1 MRRRQK
7 FWMKNGR
14 NVLQRSKKIRV
25 GIFFKISMGFIL
37 IGLVPLLLISNF
49 FVSKFS
55 DNTEK
60 VVLNDTKIILNSAA
74 GYIDTILEEW
84 DEASTQMYQTEFD
97 TDTYL
102 EDIILDDKLSGEEK
116 EQKIQKSMSKLGNV
130 RGLQS
135 IRFLDKYG
143 NFSYSSEI
151 VGKVLNKKEMDRWCK
166 TELRN
171 RGGQHKMEITSSHKD
186 IYFSNKNTAVFTVKR
201 NLFCTSS
208 TKKVNQLLGTIYLD
222 ISLDVI
228 EQQLA
233 QLNLGEQSGFYL
245 INKTANQIYI
255 SENQGEIPEN
265 IREKIAKKAQTT
277 SGILETTDSYYV
289 YQPNQDAQWISI
301 IRKDKKDVLANFVEI
316 RKYIFTILLFSS
328 GVLMLIYFVFSNRIS
343 KPIRLLQKGMREIQQ
358 GNFDTRVSI
367 SRKDEFGILADG
379 LNRMAEQLN
388 EYVEQVY
395 VAEIKQRETELNML
409 KSQIQPHYLYNTL
422 DIIRMTAVSNE
433 DEQTAEMIECLG
445 SQLRYLIEGENDMV
459 LLEEELQNIKDYFYI
474 MKIRYEGRI
483 KMKISVS
490 KSLKKVS
497 VLKLIMQPLVENAM
511 KHGLRDKQ
519 GEGFIWVTVKQRG
532 LDLEISVMDDGVGMD
547 EERLRSLKNQIGG
560 EDHRKHQKKE
570 GGIGLSNVNERVQKK
585 YGSIYGLDVESTQG
599 VGTIVKLRIP
609 VILPDMEEK
618 KDV

>member
-1 MRRRQK
+1 
-7 FWMKNGR
+7 
-14 NVLQRSKKIRV
+14 
-25 GIFFKISMGFIL
+25 MGFIL

>member
-1 MRRRQK
+1 
-7 FWMKNGR
+7 
-14 NVLQRSKKIRV
+14 
-25 GIFFKISMGFIL
+25 MGFIL

-84 DEASTQMYQTEFD
+84 DEASTQMYQAEFD

-102 EDIILDDKLSGEEK
+102 EDIILDDELSGEEK

-171 RGGQHKMEITSSHKD
+171 RGGQHKMEISPSHKD

-245 INKTANQIYI
+245 INKAANQIYI

-367 SRKDEFGILADG
+367 SREDELGILADG
-379 LNRMAEQLN
+379 LNQMAEQLN

-422 DIIRMTAVSNE
+422 DIIRMTAVCHE

-490 KSLKKVS
+490 ESLKKVS

-532 LDLEISVMDDGVGMD
+532 LDLEISVMDDGIGMD

-560 EDHRKHQKKE
+560 EEHRKHQKKE

-585 YGSIYGLDVESTQG
+585 YGSIYGLDVESTLG

-609 VILPDMEEK
+609 VILPDMEEE